1 MINSAPACREIVYYN
16 DLYFLKNTIVIAI
29 FKTALEKFGV
39 SSPDQLSG
47 DQKKDFFN
55 YVDKNYAAKKE
66 TD

>member
-1 MINSAPACREIVYYN
+1 MGTVLNRYYEINEITEDEDTKYQK
-16 DLYFLKNTIVIAI
+16 YFR
-29 FKTALEKFGV
+29 TALEKFGV

-47 DQKKDFFN
+47 DQKTDFFN